1 MSRNENQGS
10 HVGTASILLIFTV
23 LSIISFA
30 TLTLVNSK
38 ADYNLSNNLA
48 SRQQSYYTACHKGN
62 AFVAAVNSGFETG
75 AEDGI
80 IRETI
85 PISDN
90 QSLDIALIVNSAKKS
105 LNSDNSDGIIQWQ
118 VVNHGDY
125 EYDTHLPVM
134 K

>member
-1 MSRNENQGS
+1 MSKNESSGS

-30 TLTLVNSK
+30 TLTLAGSK

-48 SRQQSYYTACHKGN
+48 ERQKSYYSACHKGN
-62 AFVAAVNSGFETG
+62 AFVAAVNSGYETG
-75 AEDGI
+75 EADGI
-80 IRETI
+80 IRESI

-90 QSLDIALIVNSAKKS
+90 QSLDIALIINSAKNS
-105 LNSDNSDGIIQWQ
+105 LNLDNNKNILQWQ
-118 VVNHGDY
+118 VVNNVDY
-125 EYDTHLPVM
+125 NYDTTLPVM

>member
-1 MSRNENQGS
+1 MSKNESSGS

-48 SRQQSYYTACHKGN
+48 ERQKSYYNACHQGN
-62 AFVAAVNSGFETG
+62 SFVAAVNSGYETG

-80 IRETI
+80 IRESI

-90 QSLDIALIVNSAKKS
+90 QSLDIALIINSAKKS
-105 LNSDNSDGIIQWQ
+105 LNSDNNESIVQWQ
-118 VVNHGDY
+118 VVNNADY
-125 EYDTHLPVM
+125 DYDTTLPVM